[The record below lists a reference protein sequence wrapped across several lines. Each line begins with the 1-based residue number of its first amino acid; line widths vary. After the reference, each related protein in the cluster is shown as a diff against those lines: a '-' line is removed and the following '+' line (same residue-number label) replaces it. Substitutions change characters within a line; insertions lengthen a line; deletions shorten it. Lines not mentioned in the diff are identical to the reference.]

1 MAQNMR
7 PLSVGDV
14 IHGFAQGAFGRDHY
28 DCVKIAWTGP
38 DWIQAVSA
46 DGVKVTASG
55 YQDLVFLMRVRDEE
69 KCPHESDGG
78 SCPAGRLIQLTD
90 AGGFFSEPE

>member
-1 MAQNMR
+1 MAQDR
-7 PLSVGDV
+7 KPLSVGDV

-28 DCVKIAWTGP
+28 DCVKISLTGP
-38 DWIQAVSA
+38 EWIQAVSA
-46 DGVKVTASG
+46 DGVKVSAEG
-55 YQDLVFLMRVRDEE
+55 YRDLLFLMQVRDEG
-69 KCPHESDGG
+69 KCPSESDGG